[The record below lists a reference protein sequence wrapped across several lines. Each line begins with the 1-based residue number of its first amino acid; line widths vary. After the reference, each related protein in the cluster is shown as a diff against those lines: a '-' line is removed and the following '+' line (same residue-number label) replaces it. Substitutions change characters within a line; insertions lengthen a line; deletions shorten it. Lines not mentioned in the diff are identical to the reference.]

1 MPRRRAKLV
10 AVCSCGDSGC
20 GHIDCLVSEEPDIVS
35 FRQFGGDTAIDRV
48 SKFEFIFSRENYET
62 VVRDM
67 IALARDYYLKYPPV
81 SATNTCRAI
90 ALLKK
95 TNGAVL

>member
-1 MPRRRAKLV
+1 M
-10 AVCSCGDSGC
+10 
-20 GHIDCLVSEEPDIVS
+20 
-35 FRQFGGDTAIDRV
+35 
-48 SKFEFIFSRENYET
+48 FSRENYET